1 MEQKKSYKPLIAL
14 LCLLV
19 CACGLYFFWQ
29 SRKPAVTEGAKA
41 IQINVTDKDGKTT
54 NYGFNTDAEYLK
66 EAMDELAA
74 SDSTFTFEGSVGDYG
89 FFIEAV
95 NGETANF
102 ETDKAYWAI
111 YVNDEYG
118 QYGADQQPVADG
130 DVFGLVYEISNY

>member
-41 IQINVTDKDGKTT
+41 ITIEVLDNGEKTT
-54 NYGFNTDAEYLK
+54 SYELHTDAEYLK
-66 EAMDELAA
+66 GAMDELAA
-74 SDSTFTFEGSVGDYG
+74 KDSTFTFEGSDGDYG

-95 NGETANF
+95 NGITADF

-118 QYGADQQPVADG
+118 QYGADQQPVNDG
-130 DVFGLVYEISNY
+130 DVFRLAYEISTY